1 MKLPL
6 ILLFFL
12 TTPVFAIGL
21 EIMGG
26 YSKGNFENDSNSG
39 ELSGPTLA
47 AKIGTSG
54 KNLPFSV
61 GGEVSWSNLN
71 FKPEDGGEEK
81 DYQRLELG
89 PYAGLVL
96 PDIPFIP
103 KRIWASYLL
112 FNQLRNSDQ
121 TFKGSGY
128 RLGIGDSIPIL
139 PVMVNAVY
147 TSHKY
152 DSLEGTGNENALPI
166 NAESYAIYVSF
177 PFEL

>member
-1 MKLPL
+1 MKLSP

-21 EIMGG
+21 EVMGG
-26 YSKGNFENDSNSG
+26 YSKGSFENDSNSG

-54 KNLPFSV
+54 KKLHFSV

-89 PYAGLVL
+89 PYVGLVL

-112 FNQLRNSDQ
+112 FNQLSNSDQ